1 MQLLS
6 KRIQELSESET
17 LAMARKAREL
27 KVKGIDIIS
36 LSLGEPDFKTP
47 GHICEAAKQA
57 IDSGK
62 YFAYSPVPGYPD
74 LRDAIAQ
81 KLVKE
86 NGIQCSSE
94 NIIVSTGAKQS
105 LANVMLSLLDP
116 GDEVIVISPYW
127 VTYSELVKL
136 GGGIPVFVKGNIEND
151 YKPTADQIKSAISS
165 NTKLLIYSSP
175 GNPTGSVFSQ
185 LELEQIAE
193 VLKPHENIF
202 VIADEIYEY
211 INFSG
216 KHASMAAIPG
226 MQDNT
231 ITVNGFSKG
240 FAMTGWRVG
249 YISAPLWIAKACEK
263 MQGQVTSGT
272 NSIAQRAALV
282 AYTSDMSATREMANA
297 YLERRGMVYELLN
310 AIPGLKNYLP
320 HGAFYF
326 FPDISYYLGKSF
338 NNKIINN
345 AGELSMYLLE
355 EYHVSVVTG
364 EAFGEP
370 NNIRISYA
378 ASDDDL
384 KEGIGRISQALSK
397 LE

>member
-6 KRIQELSESET
+6 KRIRELSESET
-17 LAMARKAREL
+17 LVMSRKAQEL
-27 KVKGIDIIS
+27 KAKGIDVIS

-47 GHICEAAKQA
+47 KHISDAAKQA
-57 IDSGK
+57 IDSGE
-62 YFAYSPVPGYPD
+62 YFAYPPVPGYLD
-74 LRDAIAQ
+74 LRDAIAR
-81 KLVKE
+81 KLGKE
-86 NGIQCSSE
+86 NGIQCAAE

-105 LANVMLSLLDP
+105 ISNVILSLLDP

-127 VTYSELVKL
+127 VTYSEIVKL
-136 GGGIPVFVKGNIEND
+136 GQGISVFVKGDIEND
-151 YKPTADQIKSAISS
+151 YKPTADQVKSAISS
-165 NTKLLIYSSP
+165 KTKLIIYSSP

-185 LELEQIAE
+185 HELEQIAE
-193 VLKPHENIF
+193 VLIPHKSIY

-211 INFSG
+211 INFTG
-216 KHASMAAIPG
+216 KHASMAAIQG
-226 MQDNT
+226 MLENT

-272 NSIAQRAALV
+272 NSIAQRAALA
-282 AYTSDMSATREMANA
+282 AYTSDMSATQDMAKA

-310 AIPGLKNYLP
+310 AIPWLKNYLP
-320 HGAFYF
+320 DGAFYF
-326 FPDISYYLGKSF
+326 FPDISYYLGKS
-338 NNKIINN
+338 NKNKVINN
-345 AGELSMYLLE
+345 AGDLSIYMLE
-355 EYHVSVVTG
+355 EYHVSVVSG

-378 ASDDDL
+378 ASESDL
-384 KEGIGRISQALSK
+384 REGISRIKEALSNM
-397 LE
+397 E

>member
-6 KRIQELSESET
+6 KRIRELSESET
-17 LAMARKAREL
+17 LVMSRKAQEL
-27 KVKGIDIIS
+27 KAKGIDVIS

-47 GHICEAAKQA
+47 KHISDAAKQA
-57 IDSGK
+57 IDSGE
-62 YFAYSPVPGYPD
+62 YFAYPPVPGYLD
-74 LRDAIAQ
+74 LRDAIAR
-81 KLVKE
+81 KLGKE
-86 NGIQCSSE
+86 NGIQCAAE

-105 LANVMLSLLDP
+105 ISNVILSLLDP

-127 VTYSELVKL
+127 VTYSEIVKL
-136 GGGIPVFVKGNIEND
+136 GQGISVFVKGDIEND
-151 YKPTADQIKSAISS
+151 YKPTADQVKSAISS
-165 NTKLLIYSSP
+165 KTKLIIYSSP

-185 LELEQIAE
+185 HELEQIAE
-193 VLKPHENIF
+193 VLIPHKSIY

-211 INFSG
+211 INFTG
-216 KHASMAAIPG
+216 KHASMAAIQG
-226 MQDNT
+226 MLENT

-272 NSIAQRAALV
+272 NSIAQRAALA
-282 AYTSDMSATREMANA
+282 AYTSDMSATQDMAKA

-310 AIPGLKNYLP
+310 AIPRLKNYLP
-320 HGAFYF
+320 GGAFYF
-326 FPDISYYLGKSF
+326 FPDISYYLGKS
-338 NNKIINN
+338 NKNKVINN
-345 AGELSMYLLE
+345 AGDLSIYMLE
-355 EYHVSVVTG
+355 EYHVSVVSG

-378 ASDDDL
+378 ASESDL
-384 KEGIGRISQALSK
+384 REGISRIKEALSNM
-397 LE
+397 E

>member
-6 KRIQELSESET
+6 KRIRELSESET
-17 LAMARKAREL
+17 LVMSRKAQEL
-27 KVKGIDIIS
+27 KAKGIDVIS

-47 GHICEAAKQA
+47 KHISDAAKQA
-57 IDSGK
+57 IDSGE
-62 YFAYSPVPGYPD
+62 YFAYPPVPGYLD
-74 LRDAIAQ
+74 LRDAIAR
-81 KLVKE
+81 KLGKE
-86 NGIQCSSE
+86 NRIQCAAE

-105 LANVMLSLLDP
+105 ISNVILSLLDP

-127 VTYSELVKL
+127 VTYSEIVKL
-136 GGGIPVFVKGNIEND
+136 GQGISVFVKGDIEND
-151 YKPTADQIKSAISS
+151 YKPTADQVKSAISS
-165 NTKLLIYSSP
+165 KTKLIIYSSP

-185 LELEQIAE
+185 HELEQIAE
-193 VLKPHENIF
+193 VLIPHKSIY

-211 INFSG
+211 INFTG
-216 KHASMAAIPG
+216 KHASMAAIQG
-226 MQDNT
+226 MLENT

-272 NSIAQRAALV
+272 NSIAQRAALA
-282 AYTSDMSATREMANA
+282 AYTSDMSATQDMAKA

-310 AIPGLKNYLP
+310 AIPWLKNYLP
-320 HGAFYF
+320 DGAFYF
-326 FPDISYYLGKSF
+326 FPDISYYLGKS
-338 NNKIINN
+338 NKNKVINN
-345 AGELSMYLLE
+345 AGDLSIYMLE
-355 EYHVSVVTG
+355 EYHVSVVSG

-378 ASDDDL
+378 ASESDL
-384 KEGIGRISQALSK
+384 REGISRIKEALSNM
-397 LE
+397 E